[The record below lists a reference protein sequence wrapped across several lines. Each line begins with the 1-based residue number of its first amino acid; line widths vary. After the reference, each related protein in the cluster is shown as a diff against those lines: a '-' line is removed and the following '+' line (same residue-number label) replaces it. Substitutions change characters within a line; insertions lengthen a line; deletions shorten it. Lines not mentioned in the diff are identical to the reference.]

1 MLKIYH
7 NPRCSKSRAGL
18 RHLEETT
25 SDFTIRK
32 YINEPPNYEELKKMF
47 TKLNAKPK
55 DMIRTQEDIY
65 KKRFKGKDFTDDEWI
80 KIIAENPRL
89 LKRPVVEADYKA
101 VLGNPP
107 ENINELLNKS

>member
-18 RHLEETT
+18 RYLEEKT

-32 YINEPPNYEELKKMF
+32 YINEPPHYEELKKMF
-47 TKLNAKPK
+47 TKLNNSPK
-55 DMIRTQEDIY
+55 DMIRTQEDVY
-65 KKRFKGKDFTDDEWI
+65 KKQFKGKEFTDDEWI
-80 KIIAENPRL
+80 KIITENPRL

-107 ENINELLNKS
+107 ENIDELSNK